1 MSTVSAAKAIL
12 EADATLTA
20 AATGGIYDV
29 DEAGANGIS
38 RTTTPGAFD
47 ANEMI
52 KPCILVKL
60 RSDTPDGELQDE
72 AEQYVSVREVLEVWL
87 YEYSGYSTI
96 NTMRNRVYTLLQN
109 VQLSGTFQCIWAG
122 DVRNQ
127 RDTDLD
133 ANVERSE
140 FAVHTFK
147 S

>member
-12 EADATLTA
+12 EADATLVA
-20 AATGGIYDV
+20 AATGGIYDF
-29 DEAGANGIS
+29 DETGANGIS
-38 RTTTPGAFD
+38 RTTTPDAFD
-47 ANEMI
+47 AHEMI
-52 KPCILVKL
+52 QPCILVKL
-60 RSDTPDGELQDE
+60 RSATPDGALQDE
-72 AEQYVSVREVLEVWL
+72 AEQYVSVREVLEVWF
-87 YEYSGYSTI
+87 YEDSGYSTI
-96 NTMRNRVYTLLQN
+96 NTMRDRVYTLLQN

-133 ANVERSE
+133 ASVERSE